1 MSSKSKSASKYVD
14 DLFDSARERTSDT
27 INPFSYWVL
36 KGKIAAGEYPG
47 NQFSK
52 KPSTFI
58 TSVVLSVIALLKSR
72 FAARNSPDW
81 KIGQLMDSGV
91 DTFIDLTES
100 GERPPYNMYLHRQRR
115 KRSRRSEYYRFPI
128 PDKNVT
134 TLEQMKEILDL
145 IDSEVFEGRSVYIHC
160 FRGLGRTGIVVGC
173 LLSRHGLVGEKA
185 LNRIPEMRKGVAG
198 DFRKSPENEA
208 QRSFVVN
215 WGE

>member
-1 MSSKSKSASKYVD
+1 MFYKSKSASKYVN
-14 DLFDSARERTSDT
+14 DLFDDARELTSDT

-36 KGKIAAGEYPG
+36 IGKIAAGEYPG
-47 NQFSK
+47 KQFSK
-52 KPSTFI
+52 NPSTFI
-58 TSVVLSVIALLKSR
+58 ASVVHSVIALFRSR
-72 FAARNSPDW
+72 FAARNSPGW
-81 KIGQLMDSGV
+81 KIGQLMDSGI

-100 GERPPYNMYLHRQRR
+100 GERPPYNMHLHTQRR

-134 TLEQMKEILDL
+134 SLEQMKEILDL

-173 LLSRHGLVGEKA
+173 LLSRHGMVGEKA
-185 LNRIPEMRKGVAG
+185 LERIPEIRKGVAG

-208 QRSFVVN
+208 QRRFVVD
-215 WGE
+215 WSE

>member
-1 MSSKSKSASKYVD
+1 MSSKSKSASKYVN
-14 DLFDSARERTSDT
+14 DLFDDVRELPSDT

-36 KGKIAAGEYPG
+36 RGKIAAGEYPG
-47 NQFSK
+47 KQFSK
-52 KPSTFI
+52 NPSTFI
-58 TSVVLSVIALLKSR
+58 ASVVHSVIALFRSR
-72 FAARNSPDW
+72 FAARNSPGW
-81 KIGQLMDSGV
+81 KIGLLMDSGI

-100 GERPPYNMYLHRQRR
+100 GERPPYNMHLHTQRR

-134 TLEQMKEILDL
+134 SLEQMKEILDL

-173 LLSRHGLVGEKA
+173 LLSRHGMVGEKA
-185 LNRIPEMRKGVAG
+185 LERIPEIRRGVAG

-208 QRSFVVN
+208 QRRFVVD
-215 WGE
+215 WSE

>member
-1 MSSKSKSASKYVD
+1 MSSKSKSASKYVN
-14 DLFDSARERTSDT
+14 DLFDDARELTSDT

-36 KGKIAAGEYPG
+36 RGKIAAGEYPG
-47 NQFSK
+47 KQFSK
-52 KPSTFI
+52 NPSTFI
-58 TSVVLSVIALLKSR
+58 ASVVHSVIALFRSR
-72 FAARNSPDW
+72 FAARNSPGW
-81 KIGQLMDSGV
+81 KIGQLMDSGI

-100 GERPPYNMYLHRQRR
+100 GERPPYNMHLHTQRR

-134 TLEQMKEILDL
+134 SLEHMQEILDL

-173 LLSRHGLVGEKA
+173 LLSRHGMVGEKA
-185 LNRIPEMRKGVAG
+185 LERIPEIRKGVAG

-208 QRSFVVN
+208 QRRFVVD
-215 WGE
+215 WSE